1 MTSISKIT
9 TVARV
14 NQVDILVIEDGDKL
28 VAVKPIC
35 EALGVAYSSQLQKLK
50 IDPILSSV
58 VLLNNTT
65 GADGKSYEMVTIPLK
80 YVFGWLFRIDSRNV
94 KEEVRENVLKYQTE
108 CYEVLY
114 NRFFGSIKKQ
124 IETNEMEIAILEQIN
139 KLNEQKSEVAVL
151 IRDKKSELETVRK
164 QRLDNQLTLF

>member
-1 MTSISKIT
+1 MLSV
-9 TVARV
+9 TVA
-14 NQVDILVIEDGDKL
+14 
-28 VAVKPIC
+28 
-35 EALGVAYSSQLQKLK
+35 
-50 IDPILSSV
+50 
-58 VLLNNTT
+58 
-65 GADGKSYEMVTIPLK
+65 ADGRDREMVTIPLK

-114 NRFFGSIKKQ
+114 NRFIGSIKKQ

>member
-1 MTSISKIT
+1 
-9 TVARV
+9 
-14 NQVDILVIEDGDKL
+14 
-28 VAVKPIC
+28 
-35 EALGVAYSSQLQKLK
+35 LGVAYPPQYSKLQ

-58 VLLNNTT
+58 VMLSVTT

-139 KLNEQKSEVAVL
+139 KLNEQKSKVAVL
-151 IRDKKSELETVRK
+151 IRDKKSDLETVRK